1 MFESAEIGHKIEPDR
16 YHEEVPK
23 LREALLDAQFELD
36 RTKDF
41 SVVILIGGEEAS
53 GKGFLVNTL
62 LEWLDP
68 RLVQTFAMD
77 TPTDEERE
85 RPRMWRF
92 WRALPPRGRIGIFF
106 GSWYTGPIMKTLSGD
121 MDRADLDQDMGEA
134 RRFETMLA
142 NEGTLI
148 LKFYLHITKKEQ
160 KKRLEILESDPRLSW
175 RLKPTD
181 WERHKQYKEH
191 LSIMRHVIRVTD
203 EAHAPWFV
211 VEATDERYAFLT
223 VGQTIEHNLRQRLAS
238 PDVDIRRGAP
248 MAPPPLDNR
257 HLMDE
262 IDLDQSLSKDKYEER
277 KAELQGRLN
286 GLTRS
291 KKFRKHAAVAV
302 FEGVDAAGK
311 GGAIRRVTAALD
323 ARFYEVV
330 PIAAPTDEEKLHP
343 YLWRFWRHLPRLG
356 RTTIFDRSWYGRVLV
371 ERVEG
376 FASEHDWSR
385 AYAEINDFEEAMAE
399 HGIVVTKFWMTIS
412 QEEQLARFKAREDT
426 GYKRHKITDED
437 WRNRDKWDDYAM
449 AMEDM
454 IERTSTGLAPWT
466 IVEAEDK
473 RYARIKVLETL
484 CDRIEDAL

>member
-1 MFESAEIGHKIEPDR
+1 MFESAEIGHRIEPEVYR
-16 YHEEVPK
+16 TEVPK

-41 SVVILIGGEEAS
+41 SVVILIAGEEAS

-68 RLVQTFAMD
+68 RLVETFAMD
-77 TPTDEERE
+77 VPTDEERE

-106 GSWYTGPIMKTLSGD
+106 GSWYTAPILKTLSGD
-121 MDRADLDQDMGEA
+121 FDRADLDQGLSEA

-142 NEGTLI
+142 NEDTLV

-160 KKRLEILESDPRLSW
+160 KRRLKRLEKDPLMSW

-181 WERHKQYKEH
+181 WERHKQYDEH
-191 LSIMRHVIRVTD
+191 LAIVRHMIRVTD

-211 VEATDERYAFLT
+211 VEATDDHYAYLT
-223 VGQTIEHNLRQRLAS
+223 VGQTIEHNMRTHLAE
-238 PDVDIRRGAP
+238 PDPEVKRNTPTA
-248 MAPPPLDNR
+248 APPLDHR
-257 HLMDE
+257 HL
-262 IDLDQSLSKDKYEER
+262 IDQVDLGQKVGRKKYERR
-277 KAELQGRLN
+277 KAELQGELAH
-286 GLTRS
+286 LTRS

-311 GGAIRRVTAALD
+311 GGAIRRATAALD
-323 ARFYEVV
+323 ARYYTVV
-330 PIAAPTDEEKLHP
+330 PISAPSDEERLHP
-343 YLWRFWRHLPRLG
+343 YLWRFWRHIPRLG

-376 FASEHDWSR
+376 FADEADWLR
-385 AYAEINDFEEAMAE
+385 AYGEINDFEEALVR
-399 HGIVVTKFWMTIS
+399 HGIVVTKFWLTIS
-412 QEEQLARFKAREDT
+412 QEEQLERFKAREAT

-437 WRNRDKWDDYAM
+437 WRNREKWDAYAH

-454 IERTSTGLAPWT
+454 IERTSTGMAPWT

-473 RYARIKVLETL
+473 KFARLKVLETL
-484 CDRIEDAL
+484 CTRIEVAL